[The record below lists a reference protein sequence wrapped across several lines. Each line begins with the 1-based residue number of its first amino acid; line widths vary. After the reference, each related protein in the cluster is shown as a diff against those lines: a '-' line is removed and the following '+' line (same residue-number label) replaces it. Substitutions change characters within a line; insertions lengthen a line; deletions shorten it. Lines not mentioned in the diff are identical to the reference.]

1 MIHLTS
7 LCLGFSISK
16 RDNNNTFLTGWWWGG
31 NEVCVKHLGGCL
43 TRGGWSLHVTSYFRD
58 VYYTHI
64 MVPGKMA
71 ATGAVPHREVHVVS
85 GSFPSSLE
93 QIGSKH
99 FQTHR
104 KLKEG
109 T

>member
-1 MIHLTS
+1 M
-7 LCLGFSISK
+7 CEALG
-16 RDNNNTFLTGWWWGG
+16 RMPDTW
-31 NEVCVKHLGGCL
+31 
-43 TRGGWSLHVTSYFRD
+43 GWSLHVTSYFRD

-99 FQTHR
+99 FQTHKK